1 MMRKFFYIIASI
13 LFIACASKKEAA
25 SPSYEPKPEWASSKP
40 IEGYYYAGIGM
51 AYKSAG
57 ADYSAIAKNNAL
69 NDLASEISVNVSSS
83 SLFYQVEQDD
93 NLREE
98 FQANTRLKSK
108 ENLEG
113 YELVG
118 SYENATE
125 FWVYYRL
132 DKAKY
137 EAIKKQRLE
146 NAMAL
151 SKQLF
156 ENAYQFKA
164 GDQYAE
170 SIKFTVKAIAA
181 LKDFMAEP
189 LQTEWQGK
197 QVFLLVELYS
207 FLQQTVTDIKLR
219 PVFRE
224 IDVKRGQAIGA
235 DQLVF
240 TTESPKGVLLAGIP
254 VYLYYSGERITNNQL
269 YSNNAGLVSYTLQR
283 VASTNSKEYFQ
294 ANVNMVSL
302 VSEATDDAFVRK
314 LLAKVSGSEA
324 RVEIN
329 VAKPKVY
336 INSTELNLGEAM
348 ATQLLANAF
357 KQNFIDGGFEI
368 TTRQNQADFLLVIDA
383 ATREGN
389 RQQQF
394 FTAALDATF
403 TFTSAEGALLYEK
416 QTQGFMGMQLSA
428 AQAGEDAYRK
438 LAAEINKRYFR
449 ELRRKVFD

>member
-1 MMRKFFYIIASI
+1 MKQLIAAI
-13 LFIACASKKEAA
+13 FLALLVACGSKKEVAQPVYA
-25 SPSYEPKPEWASSKP
+25 PKPDWASSKP
-40 IEGYYYAGIGM
+40 IESFYYAGIGM

-57 ADYSAIAKNNAL
+57 ADFSAIAKNNAL

-83 SLFYQVEQDD
+83 SLFYQVEQDE
-93 NLREE
+93 NLRQE

-132 DKAKY
+132 DKSKF
-137 EAIKKQRLE
+137 EALKKQRLE
-146 NAMAL
+146 NAIAL

-170 SIKFTVKAIAA
+170 SVKFTVKAIAA
-181 LKDFMAEP
+181 LEDYMAEP
-189 LQTEWQGK
+189 LQTEWHGK
-197 QVFLLVELYS
+197 QVFLLVELYG
-207 FLQQTVTDIKLR
+207 FLQQTVSDIRLQ
-219 PVFRE
+219 P
-224 IDVKRGQAIGA
+224 IYASINVKRGQAVGA
-235 DQLVF
+235 DKLSF
-240 TTESPKGVLLAGIP
+240 STTNPNGIP
-254 VYLYYSGERITNNQL
+254 LVSIPIYFYYSGERITNNQL
-269 YSNNAGLVSYTLQR
+269 YSNMYGIAAYTLPR
-283 VASTNSKEYFQ
+283 ISSTNSKEYFQ

-302 VSEATDDAFVRK
+302 VSEATDDAFIRK
-314 LLAKVSGSEA
+314 LLAKVSGPEA
-324 RVEIN
+324 RIEIN
-329 VAKPKVY
+329 VVKPIVY
-336 INSTELNLGEAM
+336 IQSTELNLGEAM

-357 KQNFIDGGFEI
+357 KQNFVDGGFEI
-368 TTRQNQADFLLVIDA
+368 TTIKSQADYLLSIEA
-383 ATREGN
+383 ATRESN

-394 FTAALDATF
+394 YTAALDATF
-403 TFTSAEGALLYEK
+403 TFLSAEGALLYEK
-416 QTQGFMGMQLSA
+416 QTQGFMGMQLSN

-438 LAAEINKRYFR
+438 LAVEINKRYFR